1 MSKKT
6 IKNEWMKI
14 IIYETSYLFDS
25 YEEFK
30 KVFTD
35 EELLIMKIIF
45 LQFIIFSKKFL
56 NQNIQKTVVLLLTSL
71 NKK

>member
-35 EELLIMKIIF
+35 EELLIMKIIY

-56 NQNIQKTVVLLLTSL
+56 KQNIQKTVVLLLTSL
-71 NKK
+71 KKK

>member
-35 EELLIMKIIF
+35 EELLIMKIIY

-56 NQNIQKTVVLLLTSL
+56 KQKYSE
-71 NKK
+71 NSCFIIDQ

>member
-30 KVFTD
+30 QVFTD
-35 EELLIMKIIF
+35 EELLIMKIIY

-56 NQNIQKTVVLLLTSL
+56 KQNIQKTVVLLLTSL

>member
-35 EELLIMKIIF
+35 EELLIMKIIY
-45 LQFIIFSKKFL
+45 LQFIIFSKKYL
-56 NQNIQKTVVLLLTSL
+56 KQNIQKTVVLLLTSL

>member
-35 EELLIMKIIF
+35 EELLIMKIIY

-56 NQNIQKTVVLLLTSL
+56 KQNIQKTVVLLLTSL

>member
-35 EELLIMKIIF
+35 EELLIMKIIY

>member
-1 MSKKT
+1 LSKKT

-35 EELLIMKIIF
+35 EELLIMKIIY